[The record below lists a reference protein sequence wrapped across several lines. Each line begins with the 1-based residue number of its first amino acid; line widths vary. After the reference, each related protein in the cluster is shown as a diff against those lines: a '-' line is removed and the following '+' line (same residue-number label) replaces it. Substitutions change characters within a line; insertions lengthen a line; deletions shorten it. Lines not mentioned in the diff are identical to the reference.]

1 MSAPVAFTVIDDE
14 GAEWPLVGEFWAP
27 APPVAGQRASWVV
40 VDQRWWLVVTATK
53 RHRCARGGV
62 ARRGRWVDVG
72 EVYSQGGAQTPSRT
86 ILRLRR
92 RGLALTSQL
101 EALIEA

>member
-1 MSAPVAFTVIDDE
+1 VDDVPFTVISQD
-14 GAEWPLVGEFWAP
+14 GGEWPLVGEFWAD
-27 APPVAGQRASWVV
+27 APPVNGQRSAWVV
-40 VDQRWWLVVTATK
+40 VDQRWWLVVTASK

-72 EVYSQGGAQTPSRT
+72 EVYSQGGAQTPSGT

-92 RGLALTSQL
+92 RGLALTAEL
-101 EALIEA
+101 LGLIEA

>member
-1 MSAPVAFTVIDDE
+1 MAEVAFTLIDQAGTE
-14 GAEWPLVGEFWAP
+14 SVLVGEFWADAP
-27 APPVAGQRASWVV
+27 AVNGQRAAWVV
-40 VDQRWWLVVTATK
+40 VDQRWWLVVTASK

-72 EVYSQGGAQTPSRT
+72 EVYSQGGAGTPSGT
-86 ILRLRR
+86 IQRLRR